1 MLDDLIKVR
10 APFCLYLRNHS
21 FEKGTAILTWSAS
34 PDREP
39 RSHLGLV
46 QLPVANNTFE
56 AEVVAKIGKY
66 VPVFA
71 IDSPSDSS
79 IGMAKRIL
87 VRDKDWLSDVD
98 PLIERA
104 ALIIVNHEA
113 QTDGIVR
120 EFMAVQKHKAEARTL
135 LFTTETAIVSLAPEF
150 LRRVRWVQ
158 IKEGNPMHK
167 RLETPTVLPEVV
179 EFAAALGTGH
189 PSNDDLTPRD
199 GRSG

>member
-1 MLDDLIKVR
+1 
-10 APFCLYLRNHS
+10 
-21 FEKGTAILTWSAS
+21 
-34 PDREP
+34 
-39 RSHLGLV
+39 
-46 QLPVANNTFE
+46 VANNTFE